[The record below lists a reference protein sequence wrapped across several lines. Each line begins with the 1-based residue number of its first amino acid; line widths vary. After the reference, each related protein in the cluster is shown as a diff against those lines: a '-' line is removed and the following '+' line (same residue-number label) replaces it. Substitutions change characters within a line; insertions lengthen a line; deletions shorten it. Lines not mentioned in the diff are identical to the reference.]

1 MAAHPD
7 TGIDYEVDRFVKI
20 YVEDLAVFDIDNPAT
35 YDVVEWN
42 ALWPRLDGAPV
53 EGANPHYLYFLRT
66 EEDRPE
72 VDHRYTLATTQSLS
86 LTDPTPPEG
95 YAAGVYHKSYAPV
108 KLSPEQLKQ
117 QVETA
122 FQAEL
127 RERFPETDDPS
138 ALIAA
143 GGALARKADGAVL
156 TPDQEESVARMVA
169 IEDVVRQLRAK
180 QAEFDAAIDADQDYD
195 LTDWTIEE

>member
-1 MAAHPD
+1 M
-7 TGIDYEVDRFVKI
+7 
-20 YVEDLAVFDIDNPAT
+20 
-35 YDVVEWN
+35 
-42 ALWPRLDGAPV
+42 
-53 EGANPHYLYFLRT
+53 
-66 EEDRPE
+66 
-72 VDHRYTLATTQSLS
+72 
-86 LTDPTPPEG
+86 
-95 YAAGVYHKSYAPV
+95 
-108 KLSPEQLKQ
+108 
-117 QVETA
+117 ETA

-127 RERFPETDDPS
+127 RARFPETDDPS

-156 TPDQEESVARMVA
+156 TADQEESVARMVA